1 MGLAEEGDTDG
12 IQSEAGLVTWLLHR
26 LGVSRIESSGPP
38 QYSVAPRLDVCC
50 PVSEQGEVLAGL
62 GWPAPPS
69 AGQLMRLMVADAQL
83 SFDLER
89 GQSTNNHKTW
99 AYSRDE
105 YFKTDGDD
113 DRAICDDYSEFYE
126 YVDARDEIDTDHVDD
141 ATDHAAPAAPADGAW
156 A

>member
-1 MGLAEEGDTDG
+1 MC
-12 IQSEAGLVTWLLHR
+12 R
-26 LGVSRIESSGPP
+26 
-38 QYSVAPRLDVCC
+38 
-50 PVSEQGEVLAGL
+50 PVSEQGEVLVGL

-89 GQSTNNHKTW
+89 GQSTNNHKMW

-113 DRAICDDYSEFYE
+113 DR
-126 YVDARDEIDTDHVDD
+126 
-141 ATDHAAPAAPADGAW
+141 
-156 A
+156 